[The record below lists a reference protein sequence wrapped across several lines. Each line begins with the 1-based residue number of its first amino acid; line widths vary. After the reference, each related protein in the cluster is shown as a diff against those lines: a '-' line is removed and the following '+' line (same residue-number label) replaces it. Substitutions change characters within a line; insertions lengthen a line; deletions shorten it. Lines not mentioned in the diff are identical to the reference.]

1 MSYRSRSSLSLTE
14 QTDIVKQESGVIR
27 CKDMAK
33 ADDLQQRIPVRVGPQ
48 STPLVEPA
56 EPESLTTPR
65 LRLDPVTTTEFPAI
79 ASLNSDPRVQRFLC
93 LNKVPPAYEEALADL
108 PCLLSAPAPTGGGL
122 WCISNRSTGDFLGL
136 VLLLYTGDHT
146 EVEFGYRLLPKFWGQ
161 GYATEAGRAVVN
173 HAFGGL
179 GLTALCAI
187 IHPANLASSAV
198 AEKLGFVRTGN
209 KSQLGFNLDHYT
221 LMHDLPIS
229 SDSQE
234 TAAAN

>member
-14 QTDIVKQESGVIR
+14 QTEIVKQESGVIR

-33 ADDLQQRIPVRVGPQ
+33 TDDLQQRIPVRVGPQ
-48 STPLVEPA
+48 STSLVEPA
-56 EPESLTTPR
+56 ALESLTTTR
-65 LRLDPVTTTEFPAI
+65 LCLDPVTTADYPAI
-79 ASLNSDPRVQRFLC
+79 ASLNSDPAVQRFLC
-93 LNKVPPAYEEALADL
+93 LRKALPTYEEALADL
-108 PCLLSAPAPTGGGL
+108 PCLLSTPAPTGGGL

-136 VLLLYTGDHT
+136 VLLLYTGDRT

-198 AEKLGFVRTGN
+198 AEKLGFVRTGS
-209 KSQLGFNLDHYT
+209 KTQLGFNLDHYT
-221 LMHDLPIS
+221 LMHDLPMS

>member
-14 QTDIVKQESGVIR
+14 QTEIVKQESGVIR

-33 ADDLQQRIPVRVGPQ
+33 ADDLQQRIQVRVGPQ

-65 LRLDPVTTTEFPAI
+65 LRLGPVTTTDYPAI
-79 ASLNSDPRVQRFLC
+79 AFLNSDPAVQRFLC
-93 LNKVPPAYEEALADL
+93 LSKVPPAYEEALADL
-108 PCLLSAPAPTGGGL
+108 PCLLGAPAPTGGGL

-173 HAFGGL
+173 HAFGSL

-198 AEKLGFVRTGN
+198 AEKLGFVRTGS
-209 KSQLGFNLDHYT
+209 KTQLGFNLDHYT

>member
-1 MSYRSRSSLSLTE
+1 M
-14 QTDIVKQESGVIR
+14 
-27 CKDMAK
+27 
-33 ADDLQQRIPVRVGPQ
+33 ADDLRQSIPVRAGPQ

-56 EPESLTTPR
+56 ALESLTPTR
-65 LRLDPVTTTEFPAI
+65 LCLGPVTTADYPAI
-79 ASLNSDPRVQRFLC
+79 ASLNSDPTVQRFLC
-93 LNKVPPAYEEALADL
+93 LSKVPPTYEQALADL
-108 PCLLSAPAPTGGGL
+108 PCFLNAPSPHGSGL

-173 HAFGGL
+173 HAFGDL
-179 GLTALCAI
+179 DLTALCAI
-187 IHPANLASSAV
+187 IHPDNLASSAV
-198 AEKLGFVRTGN
+198 AEKLGFVRTGS
-209 KSQLGFNLDHYT
+209 KTQLGFNLDHYT
-221 LMHDLPIS
+221 LMHDLPMS